1 VLVSVAFC
9 INNLANNAIIPISSK
24 ISKLYDLSETYA
36 NLPIQV
42 SFLIN
47 PIMNFTVGSFID
59 SRGLGISFRIGAVMY
74 AVGLLGFCFINY
86 GFHWV
91 LIGAILIAL
100 GQPLVMNCPAKV
112 ATFWFI
118 DKNVTQLFIL
128 ENCCYRNYQCYQPC
142 YPRSQFGFSSHI
154 C

>member
-1 VLVSVAFC
+1 MVSVAFA

-24 ISKLYDLSETYA
+24 VSKIYDLSETYA

-47 PIMNFTVGSFID
+47 PIMNFTAGSFID
-59 SRGLGISFRIGAVMY
+59 SKGLGISFRIGAVLY
-74 AVGLLGFCFINY
+74 TVGLLGFCLINFGY
-86 GFHWV
+86 HWV

-112 ATFWFI
+112 ATYWFI
-118 DKNVTQLFIL
+118 DKNVFLYLNFRELLQQELSVQLTSL
-128 ENCCYRNYQCYQPC
+128 LSE
-142 YPRSQFGFSSHI
+142 
-154 C
+154 